1 MRHSCRGGLADSR
14 RKGSGFPKVGM
25 CNDFHSR
32 HSLSAGGPGSLL
44 GVRLRGLPWPRFSRR
59 SLVPYV
65 PISWNFFFKKYCRK
79 TGSSSPIRYSLAVQ
93 SIFRQK
99 EFRIALTPNQ
109 NLKTRLV
116 YPSCFFTVILKG
128 WKKFARLL
136 PNNWLAETPQA
147 LVPRRLGRQSAERER
162 ISGINWNG
170 FQKKK
175 LQTLL

>member
-1 MRHSCRGGLADSR
+1 MIST
-14 RKGSGFPKVGM
+14 
-25 CNDFHSR
+25 
-32 HSLSAGGPGSLL
+32 PGT
-44 GVRLRGLPWPRFSRR
+44 RFSRAVR
-59 SLVPYV
+59 GASSAFACGVSLGHAFPAGVSYLTFQSAGTSFLRDIV
-65 PISWNFFFKKYCRK
+65 GKLALLLQFV
-79 TGSSSPIRYSLAVQ
+79 YSLAVQ

-99 EFRIALTPNQ
+99 EFRIALTPNH
-109 NLKTRLV
+109 NLKTRLF
-116 YPSCFFTVILKG
+116 YPSCFFTVPLKG
-128 WKKFARLL
+128 CKKFARLL